1 MKLVQRSELLPLDQY
16 ELIRP
21 HFRARVIEEK
31 NRRRARLGDH
41 MSVVFE
47 NHDTVLLQI
56 QEMLRTEHITKEQG
70 IIHEL
75 DTYNELVPNDDEL
88 SMTLFIEIDERS
100 ERDRT
105 LALLAGMEKNV
116 RLEIDGDA
124 FAATAGH
131 RDGQVPERTTAV
143 QYYKITLSKGAADKL
158 RKATAE
164 CVAVVVDHVAYRAR
178 AELGGEALRELA
190 GDLTW
195 SS

>member
-21 HFRARVIEEK
+21 HFRARVIQEK
-31 NRRRARLGDH
+31 NRRRAPLGDH
-41 MSVVFE
+41 MSIVFE

-75 DTYNELVPNDDEL
+75 DTYNELVPSDDEL
-88 SMTLFIEIDERS
+88 SMTLFIEIDERTQ
-100 ERDRT
+100 RDRM
-105 LALLAGMEKNV
+105 LALLAGMEENV

-124 FAATAGH
+124 FGAMAGH

-143 QYYKITLSKGAADKL
+143 QYYKITLSKDAADRL
-158 RKATAE
+158 RKGTAE
-164 CVAVVVDHVAYRAR
+164 RVAVVVDHPAYRAR
-178 AELGGEALRELA
+178 AELGGEMLRELA